1 MSPSVTLDFREALET
16 VTVDTSC
23 SLKGFHEL
31 IAKFVM
37 YERFFKGLLQA
48 SNTLMRIMM
57 MMMTSL

>member
-31 IAKFVM
+31 KSKFGM
-37 YERFFKGLLQA
+37 YQRLFKGLLQA

-57 MMMTSL
+57 MMTSL